1 MVTTRFFGGGASSV
15 AINLVGGSI
24 ADIWKGPKGKSVVLA
39 GELTSERSIPMSIF
53 GMTSVVGIALGPF
66 IGGAIQTNQDPLN
79 WHWIF
84 WIQLIV
90 CGGLLPV
97 FWFLLRET
105 RGDVILMKKAKKI
118 RKETGRDV
126 YAKAE
131 LDKTSIL
138 TNMKVSFLRP
148 TKMLLTEF
156 VVISFTL
163 WVSFG
168 ESCQILM
175 NLLLNSS
182 LGTSLPLPIQ
192 YPPNFRQKVSRNASH
207 SLMLAI
213 NTRHSK
219 RRSSS

>member
-1 MVTTRFFGGGASSV
+1 MITTRFFGGGASSV

-24 ADIWKGPKGKSVVLA
+24 ADIWKGPKGESDPFWND
-39 GELTSERSIPMSIF
+39 LTSERSIPMSIF

-79 WHWIF
+79 WHWIY

-118 RKETGRDV
+118 RKETGRNV

-148 TKMLLTEF
+148 TKMLVTEF

-168 ESCQILM
+168 EFCY
-175 NLLLNSS
+175 
-182 LGTSLPLPIQ
+182 TSNVFSADI
-192 YPPNFRQKVSRNASH
+192 
-207 SLMLAI
+207 
-213 NTRHSK
+213 
-219 RRSSS
+219 

>member
-1 MVTTRFFGGGASSV
+1 MISTRFFGGGASSV

-24 ADIWKGPKGKSVVLA
+24 ADIWKGPKGEFPSLGK
-39 GELTSERSIPMSIF
+39 LTIERSIPMSIF

-66 IGGAIQTNQDPLN
+66 IGGAIQTNQTTLN
-79 WHWIF
+79 WHWIY

-90 CGGLLPV
+90 CGALLPV

-105 RGDVILMKKAKKI
+105 RGDVILMRKAKKI

-138 TNMKVSFLRP
+138 ENVKLSFLRP
-148 TKMLLTEF
+148 TKMLVTEF

-168 ESCQILM
+168 KSHPRYCPEHYSSYPAWG
-175 NLLLNSS
+175 LLFLFQSS
-182 LGTSLPLPIQ
+182 VPQTFGA
-192 YPPNFRQKVSRNASH
+192 K
-207 SLMLAI
+207 
-213 NTRHSK
+213 
-219 RRSSS
+219 

>member
-1 MVTTRFFGGGASSV
+1 
-15 AINLVGGSI
+15 
-24 ADIWKGPKGKSVVLA
+24 
-39 GELTSERSIPMSIF
+39 
-53 GMTSVVGIALGPF
+53 MTSVVGIALGPF
-66 IGGAIQTNQDPLN
+66 IGGAIQANQDPLN

-118 RKETGRDV
+118 RKATGRDV

-148 TKMLLTEF
+148 TKMLVTEF

-168 ESCQILM
+168 KSCQILM
-175 NLLLNSS
+175 DLMLNSS
-182 LGTSLPLPIQ
+182 LGTPLPLPIQ

>member
-1 MVTTRFFGGGASSV
+1 
-15 AINLVGGSI
+15 
-24 ADIWKGPKGKSVVLA
+24 
-39 GELTSERSIPMSIF
+39 MSIF

-66 IGGAIQTNQDPLN
+66 IGGAIQTNQSTLN
-79 WHWIF
+79 WHWIY

-90 CGGLLPV
+90 CGALLPV

-105 RGDVILMKKAKKI
+105 RGDVILMRKAKKI

-138 TNMKVSFLRP
+138 ENVKLSFLRP
-148 TKMLLTEF
+148 TKMLVTEF

-168 ESCQILM
+168 KSLSGYCPEYYSSYPAWG
-175 NLLLNSS
+175 LLFLFQSS
-182 LGTSLPLPIQ
+182 VPQTFGA
-192 YPPNFRQKVSRNASH
+192 R
-207 SLMLAI
+207 
-213 NTRHSK
+213 
-219 RRSSS
+219 

>member
-1 MVTTRFFGGGASSV
+1 
-15 AINLVGGSI
+15 
-24 ADIWKGPKGKSVVLA
+24 
-39 GELTSERSIPMSIF
+39 
-53 GMTSVVGIALGPF
+53 MTSVVGIALGPF

-138 TNMKVSFLRP
+138 TNVKVSFLRP
-148 TKMLLTEF
+148 TKMLVTEF

-168 ESCQILM
+168 
-175 NLLLNSS
+175 
-182 LGTSLPLPIQ
+182 
-192 YPPNFRQKVSRNASH
+192 
-207 SLMLAI
+207 
-213 NTRHSK
+213 
-219 RRSSS
+219 

>member
-1 MVTTRFFGGGASSV
+1 
-15 AINLVGGSI
+15 
-24 ADIWKGPKGKSVVLA
+24 
-39 GELTSERSIPMSIF
+39 MSIF

-138 TNMKVSFLRP
+138 TNVKVSFLRP
-148 TKMLLTEF
+148 TKMLVTEF

-168 ESCQILM
+168 KSRQL
-175 NLLLNSS
+175 SFRS
-182 LGTSLPLPIQ
+182 LAKFQLPVQ
-192 YPPNFRQKVSRNASH
+192 YPPNVREKVSH
-207 SLMLAI
+207 SPRPTLMLAMASI
-213 NTRHSK
+213 PSK
-219 RRSSS
+219 RLSFS

>member
-1 MVTTRFFGGGASSV
+1 
-15 AINLVGGSI
+15 
-24 ADIWKGPKGKSVVLA
+24 
-39 GELTSERSIPMSIF
+39 
-53 GMTSVVGIALGPF
+53 MTSVVGIALGPF
-66 IGGAIQTNQDPLN
+66 VGGAIQTNQDPLN
-79 WHWIF
+79 WHWIY

-131 LDKTSIL
+131 LDQTSIL
-138 TNMKVSFLRP
+138 TNVKVSFLRP
-148 TKMLLTEF
+148 TKMLVTEF

-168 ESCQILM
+168 ESPRQA
-175 NLLLNSS
+175 
-182 LGTSLPLPIQ
+182 SLPFTA
-192 YPPNFRQKVSRNASH
+192 NFQ
-207 SLMLAI
+207 LGD
-213 NTRHSK
+213 
-219 RRSSS
+219 SSSSSSPVFPKRSAKSES

>member
-1 MVTTRFFGGGASSV
+1 
-15 AINLVGGSI
+15 
-24 ADIWKGPKGKSVVLA
+24 
-39 GELTSERSIPMSIF
+39 MSIF

-148 TKMLLTEF
+148 TKMLVTEF

-168 ESCQILM
+168 EYLCHT
-175 NLLLNSS
+175 NS
-182 LGTSLPLPIQ
+182 
-192 YPPNFRQKVSRNASH
+192 
-207 SLMLAI
+207 
-213 NTRHSK
+213 
-219 RRSSS
+219 